1 MKVGDLV
8 FRPSW
13 SSECEEFGIVM
24 HIPSKGLLNTVDVLF
39 SSGTIR
45 SVWILELEVLSESR

>member
-8 FRPSW
+8 FRPSC

-39 SSGTIR
+39 SSETIR
-45 SVWILELEVLSESR
+45 SVWTYELEVVNEN

>member
-24 HIPSKGLLNTVDVLF
+24 CLPNKGLLNTVDVLF
-39 SSGTIR
+39 SDGTIR
-45 SVWILELEVLSESR
+45 SVWILELEVVNEN

>member
-24 HIPSKGLLNTVDVLF
+24 QIPSKGLLNTVDVLF
-39 SSGTIR
+39 SNGTVR
-45 SVWILELEVLSESR
+45 NVWIEELEVIK